1 MLTCST
7 EQDIIQVSRCHPPKE
22 IYSNPGPTHIPPD
35 QQRLIFMGEPLLHP
49 SLPTIDNYDELY
61 PLQRWED
68 PGAYI
73 RSYPSQWWG
82 DPGAYIRS
90 SGPSTSFGASPSP
103 THVSATP
110 FPSTHDVPPPTIG
123 PFPHVAIA
131 PSTGTHY
138 APPGALGSPSQI
150 MGTKRHFAASPAP
163 LPAPPQPFKIPT
175 KPPTT
180 CSQSISSSFPQHLF
194 VPSGTSYL

>member
-1 MLTCST
+1 
-7 EQDIIQVSRCHPPKE
+7 
-22 IYSNPGPTHIPPD
+22 
-35 QQRLIFMGEPLLHP
+35 MGEPLLHP

-73 RSYPSQWWG
+73 RSYPSQWWGDPGAYIRSYPSQRWG

-131 PSTGTHY
+131 PSTGAHY
-138 APPGALGSPSQI
+138 APPGALGSPSQVA
-150 MGTKRHFAASPAP
+150 GTKRHFAASPAP
-163 LPAPPQPFKIPT
+163 LPAPPQPFEIPT

-180 CSQSISSSFPQHLF
+180 RSQSISSSFPQHLF

>member
-22 IYSNPGPTHIPPD
+22 IYSNPSPTHIPPD
-35 QQRLIFMGEPLLHP
+35 QQCLIFMGELLLHP

-73 RSYPSQWWG
+73 RSS
-82 DPGAYIRS
+82 DPGVYIRS
-90 SGPSTSFGASPSP
+90 SGPSTSFGTSPSP

-110 FPSTHDVPPPTIG
+110 FPNTYDVPPPTIG
-123 PFPHVAIA
+123 PFPHVAIV
-131 PSTGTHY
+131 PSTGAHY
-138 APPGALGSPSQI
+138 APPGALGSPSQVAG
-150 MGTKRHFAASPAP
+150 MKCHFAASPAP
-163 LPAPPQPFKIPT
+163 LPAPPPQPFEIPT
-175 KPPTT
+175 KPLMTR
-180 CSQSISSSFPQHLF
+180 SQSISSSFPQHLF